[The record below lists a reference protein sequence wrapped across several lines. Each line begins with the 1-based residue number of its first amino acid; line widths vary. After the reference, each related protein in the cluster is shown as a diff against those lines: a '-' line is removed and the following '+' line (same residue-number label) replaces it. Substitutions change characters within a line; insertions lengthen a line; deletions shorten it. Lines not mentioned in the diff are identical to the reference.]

1 MNILRSILIPYGGN
15 ISVKHG
21 SSSKEEYIMSKSSA
35 KAGKILRL
43 TQLSVLVA
51 LLLIFGFTSIG
62 YIKIGVIEITLNIIP
77 VAIGAIVLGPSA
89 GAVCGAIFGLTS
101 FWQAFSGMSAFGAM
115 LVNVSPILTFILCFV
130 PRILEGWLTG
140 LIFKG
145 LSKVCKANSI
155 PCTVSGLAC
164 PLINTLLFVGGFILL
179 FGQTDVFAN
188 LYGQS
193 AATNIVAFFAWFV
206 GLNGV
211 VEAIAGFVIASAVS
225 KALLTA
231 NKKIL

>member
-1 MNILRSILIPYGGN
+1 M
-15 ISVKHG
+15 SVKHG
-21 SSSKEEYIMSKSSA
+21 SNSKEEYIMSKPST

-51 LLLIFGFTSIG
+51 FLLIFGFTSIG
-62 YIKIGVIEITLNIIP
+62 YIKVGVIEITLNIIP

-89 GAVCGAIFGLTS
+89 GAVCGAVFGLTS

-145 LSKVCKANSI
+145 LSKTCKTNSI

-164 PLINTLLFVGGFILL
+164 PLLNTLLFVGGFILL

-193 AATNIVAFFAWFV
+193 AATNIVSFFAWFV

>member
-1 MNILRSILIPYGGN
+1 
-15 ISVKHG
+15 
-21 SSSKEEYIMSKSSA
+21 MSKSA
-35 KAGKILRL
+35 KTARILRL

-51 LLLIFGFTSIG
+51 LLLIFGFTNIG

-89 GAVCGAIFGLTS
+89 GAICGAVFGLTS
-101 FWQAFSGMSAFGAM
+101 FWQAVSGMSAFGAM

-130 PRILEGWLTG
+130 PRILEGLLTG

-145 LSKVCKANSI
+145 LSKISKNNSL
-155 PCTVSGLAC
+155 PCAVSGLAC
-164 PLINTLLFVGGFILL
+164 PVLNTLMFVGLFILL
-179 FGQTDVFAN
+179 FGQTDVFAS

-193 AATNIVAFFAWFV
+193 AASNIVAFFAWFV

-211 VEAIAGFVIASAVS
+211 VEAIAGFVIATAIS

-231 NKKIL
+231 NKRL